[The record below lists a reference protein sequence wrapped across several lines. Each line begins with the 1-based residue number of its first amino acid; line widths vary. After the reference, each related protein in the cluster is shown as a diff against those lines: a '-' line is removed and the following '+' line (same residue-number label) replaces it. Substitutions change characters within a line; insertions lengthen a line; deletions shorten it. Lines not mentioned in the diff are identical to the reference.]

1 MQKRTHLLRT
11 RRYVKKRAFIL
22 FFHMHFF
29 LLPAFVFFA
38 FFSSLY
44 PLFFL
49 FSLHSFFLSARW
61 TSRKNDRI
69 GKQIHMTYRVWRYI
83 ASLRIFAEEYAG
95 KDRSRFASSAIIS
108 FVCYPSFER
117 VWVSAT
123 ETDVDL
129 IRNRNHLFRP
139 LRSST
144 RDAFIRQGLNKPI
157 STVPFARF
165 DKVDIVEYN
174 E

>member
-1 MQKRTHLLRT
+1 
-11 RRYVKKRAFIL
+11 
-22 FFHMHFF
+22 MHFF

-44 PLFFL
+44 LLFFL
-49 FSLHSFFLSARW
+49 FLLHFFFIQS
-61 TSRKNDRI
+61 DERI
-69 GKQIHMTYRVWRYI
+69 EKTTESESRYI
-83 ASLRIFAEEYAG
+83 WCIVSEDTLHLCESLQTSTQKRT
-95 KDRSRFASSAIIS
+95 DLSWLRFASSDTIS

-117 VWVSAT
+117 VRVSAT

-144 RDAFIRQGLNKPI
+144 RDAFIRQGLINRYLRSLLQDSIKSI
-157 STVPFARF
+157 S
-165 DKVDIVEYN
+165 
-174 E
+174 